1 MSSNIVIRNIES
13 QDYSDYLSLMKEFHG
28 YDYNISYELFSEVLT
43 SFNQYNFCNIYV
55 LYEKTINKIIGAGS
69 IYKLIK
75 LHNNPVGQIE
85 DVIIS
90 EKHRGYGYGKMII
103 DKQKAF
109 FLFYN
114 DVMICTSDSIGV
126 LYEKY
131 KILNKITRNDDQ
143 IFYITLTLEN
153 TFG

>member
-1 MSSNIVIRNIES
+1 MTSYKDSVPLKKRIDDSLKIISKYPSYVPIVIECDN
-13 QDYSDYLSLMKEFHG
+13 
-28 YDYNISYELFSEVLT
+28 EV
-43 SFNQYNFCNIYV
+43 
-55 LYEKTINKIIGAGS
+55 A
-69 IYKLIK
+69 KLIK
-75 LHNNPVGQIE
+75 KRKYLIDKDAEVSYLLQAI
-85 DVIIS
+85 
-90 EKHRGYGYGKMII
+90 RGKMII